1 MEENATQEGPSSQQF
16 FLDMDGQGNSTSP
29 EAIRAANERAGIG
42 PVVEDSLNDEEMEAI
57 LSGDFD
63 QVGAPPEGEGQEIA
77 EPDGSE
83 QPTEGG
89 SSAEIAQLTQNMNQ
103 MVTALALLLKQGAER
118 QAGNEPEPST
128 EDSIEEAAKEALREV
143 NPGMDDDGIEW
154 LYRNN
159 RAVLDA
165 AVAPLQAKLDQYEAN
180 DSQRTTEGNVQQFY
194 ASLAAQIT
202 KEGVADTED
211 NASLRQMITENVVA
225 RFAAN
230 PKMTPDRLPAVV
242 KDVHGSFQ
250 KLLHGQTEEMRT
262 VLGRSND
269 PATNPPPAGRGGPV
283 GRQDLT
289 KKAVNSK
296 RADMDFGGS
305 GSLAIVKGILNRS
318 SLNT

>member
-89 SSAEIAQLTQNMNQ
+89 SSAEIAQLTQN
-103 MVTALALLLKQGAER
+103 
-118 QAGNEPEPST
+118 ST

-211 NASLRQMITENVVA
+211 NASLRQMITSAISWPSPSGGREGCPRIVPETSA
-225 RFAAN
+225 RTDGGNA
-230 PKMTPDRLPAVV
+230 DR
-242 KDVHGSFQ
+242 S
-250 KLLHGQTEEMRT
+250 RT
-262 VLGRSND
+262 IERSGNES
-269 PATNPPPAGRGGPV
+269 PAGRTRRSRWSTGLDQE
-283 GRQDLT
+283 GRQLQARRYGLRWKRISGNREGHLESQFFEHLTARSKCHRILPTLT
-289 KKAVNSK
+289 K
-296 RADMDFGGS
+296 R
-305 GSLAIVKGILNRS
+305 
-318 SLNT
+318 